1 MDQVVLI
8 TEVHRPWEYALVQ
21 EFAKKGWRVM
31 ACSPVPEEEFQDALD
46 TDRIHIFTLDTRSRE
61 SVQQAVRRIQEH
73 TSRVDLLVC
82 GTASSQGR
90 EAAGI
95 AQMSA
100 DLVLED
106 YQANTLGPIRVIE
119 ACLPLMDNG
128 LRRIALLSDV
138 QGSLGLGL
146 SGAGT
151 GYAMSKAALHMA
163 YTMLHGDL
171 SGKGF
176 TFRLFEPGSEL
187 ETGDS
192 AEAAAAYFTGARED
206 EERVVM
212 LDWRGQEISL

>member
-8 TEVHRPWEYALVQ
+8 TEAHHPWERALVQ
-21 EFAKKGWRVM
+21 EFAQRGWYVM
-31 ACSPVPEEEFQDALD
+31 ACSPVPEEGYQDIPDPDKVHA
-46 TDRIHIFTLDTRSRE
+46 FTMDTRSKE
-61 SVQQAVRRIQEH
+61 SVQKAVRRIQDQFG
-73 TSRVDLLVC
+73 RIDLLVC
-82 GTASSQGR
+82 GTASSRQEGT
-90 EAAGI
+90 AGI
-95 AQMSA
+95 ADMSA

-128 LRRIALLSDV
+128 LQRIALLSDA

-146 SGAGT
+146 SGAGA

-187 ETGDS
+187 DAES
-192 AEAAAAYFTGARED
+192 LVEAAAAYFTESRGD
-206 EERVVM
+206 EERMVM
-212 LDWRGQEISL
+212 LDWRGLEIPL